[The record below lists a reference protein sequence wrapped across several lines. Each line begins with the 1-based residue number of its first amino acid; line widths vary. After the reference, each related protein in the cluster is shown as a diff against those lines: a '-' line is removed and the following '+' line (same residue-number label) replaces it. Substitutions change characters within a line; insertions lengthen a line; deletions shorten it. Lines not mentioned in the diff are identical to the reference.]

1 MLSSSFAFRK
11 AVADGRHLLNEVT
24 LTLADGTVHTI
35 DGSALTMG
43 GITASGATSKS
54 GTFSVGAAVVGTAE
68 ITLANYGGEWD
79 DADFTGAEAVV
90 KVGYAFED
98 GTTEMLRKGMYGVEQ
113 PESYDSTIT
122 LELRDNMR
130 LFERDYSEVTTTYPA
145 TLQTIVRDVCQ
156 TCGVTMLSASF
167 PRDSQT
173 VASRPSDDNT
183 SCLDVLAWAAQMAGC
198 FCDIDPWGRLRV
210 RWYDTSAFES
220 EDWLDG
226 GTYDTDATP
235 YSDGDVADGG
245 WFHGGGDAAEGG
257 GFAAPT
263 WATVTAIRSLTV
275 VTDDV
280 VVTGVRVVAA
290 DQVMSDGTRG
300 ADGESY
306 LYGTDGYV
314 LEVSGNPLVT
324 YGTAQS
330 VATAIGPAIVGM
342 RFRPLTVTSIGD
354 PTIEPGDPLL
364 VIDRRQRTYRSWATS
379 LTWKA
384 GGIQSISCDAE
395 TPARNRADSYSAVTR
410 EIVQLRN
417 GQRAEK
423 SARDNAILE
432 LARQLAQS
440 SGLYMTAVPQ
450 QDGSTI
456 YYMHDKPTLAE
467 SQIVWKLTANA
478 LGISTDGGDTYPYGL
493 DVTGTAILNRIYAI
507 GIDGQYITLGSDSLT
522 SAVGDARKVATDY
535 ITDGT
540 SGTDFAAPTGNAKMR
555 ILPTGMEIFD
565 GNDVSEAM
573 FTGSSARIGRSDKE
587 HITITPSSGINMYDS
602 SGSTSVLFA
611 GVSGSNSIV
620 RVGKASGSGNVVMSS
635 DGYVDVR
642 NSSTVL
648 AHFGYGRGASQ
659 GGGTNLAPY
668 YNIGVRKS
676 DTSTGNYSIAEGYN
690 NQASGYTSHAEG
702 YSTVASNQYTHAE
715 GYKSTA
721 SSEGAHAEGES
732 TTASNLAAHAEGVST
747 TASNSGSH
755 AEGWHTTASGYA
767 SHAEGGYTSAT
778 GSYSHASGDHTTA
791 DGLGQFVCGQYNATN
806 SSALFIVGRGSSTK
820 LSNAFVLES
829 YYARFF
835 ESSGGGTVYVNG
847 TSVHSSDRRLKEHV
861 AYLEDDA
868 TDLIRALRPVRYRW
882 KGDNEEHYGFYAQD
896 VLEAD
901 PYDTATVIEG
911 EEDES
916 LGFAPLSIDYQ
927 ALIAPLVAY
936 AQQLE
941 KRIDQQQQAIET
953 LTKRLDTLEGR

>member
-24 LTLADGTVHTI
+24 LTLADGAVHTL

-79 DADFTGAEAVV
+79 DADFTDAEAVV
-90 KVGYAFED
+90 KVGYAYED
-98 GTTEMLRKGMYGVEQ
+98 GTTEMLRKGMYGIEQ

-198 FCDIDPWGRLRV
+198 FCDVDPWGRLRV

-280 VVTGVRVVAA
+280 IITGVRVVAA
-290 DQVMSDGTRG
+290 DQFMSDGTRG

-342 RFRPLTVTSIGD
+342 RFRPLTVTCLGD

-364 VIDRRQRTYRSWATS
+364 VIDRRQRTYRSWVTS

-395 TPARNRADSYSAVTR
+395 TPARNRADSYSAITR

-432 LARQLAQS
+432 LARQLA
-440 SGLYMTAVPQ
+440 
-450 QDGSTI
+450 
-456 YYMHDKPTLAE
+456 HDLRVA
-467 SQIVWKLTANA
+467 A
-478 LGISTDGGDTYPYGL
+478 GRL
-493 DVTGTAILNRIYAI
+493 DDL
-507 GIDGQYITLGSDSLT
+507 LH
-522 SAVGDARKVATDY
+522 AR
-535 ITDGT
+535 
-540 SGTDFAAPTGNAKMR
+540 
-555 ILPTGMEIFD
+555 
-565 GNDVSEAM
+565 
-573 FTGSSARIGRSDKE
+573 
-587 HITITPSSGINMYDS
+587 
-602 SGSTSVLFA
+602 
-611 GVSGSNSIV
+611 
-620 RVGKASGSGNVVMSS
+620 
-635 DGYVDVR
+635 
-642 NSSTVL
+642 
-648 AHFGYGRGASQ
+648 Q
-659 GGGTNLAPY
+659 
-668 YNIGVRKS
+668 
-676 DTSTGNYSIAEGYN
+676 
-690 NQASGYTSHAEG
+690 
-702 YSTVASNQYTHAE
+702 
-715 GYKSTA
+715 
-721 SSEGAHAEGES
+721 AHARR
-732 TTASNLAAHAEGVST
+732 V
-747 TASNSGSH
+747 
-755 AEGWHTTASGYA
+755 
-767 SHAEGGYTSAT
+767 
-778 GSYSHASGDHTTA
+778 A
-791 DGLGQFVCGQYNATN
+791 DRV
-806 SSALFIVGRGSSTK
+806 
-820 LSNAFVLES
+820 
-829 YYARFF
+829 
-835 ESSGGGTVYVNG
+835 
-847 TSVHSSDRRLKEHV
+847 
-861 AYLEDDA
+861 
-868 TDLIRALRPVRYRW
+868 
-882 KGDNEEHYGFYAQD
+882 
-896 VLEAD
+896 EAD
-901 PYDTATVIEG
+901 RQRA
-911 EEDES
+911 
-916 LGFAPLSIDYQ
+916 
-927 ALIAPLVAY
+927 
-936 AQQLE
+936 
-941 KRIDQQQQAIET
+941 RH
-953 LTKRLDTLEGR
+953 LD